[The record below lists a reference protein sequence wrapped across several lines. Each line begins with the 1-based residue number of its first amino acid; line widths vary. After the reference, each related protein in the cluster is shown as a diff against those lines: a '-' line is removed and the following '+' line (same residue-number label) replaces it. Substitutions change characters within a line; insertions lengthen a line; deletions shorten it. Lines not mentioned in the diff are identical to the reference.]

1 MKRYR
6 RLIEPAAILLLV
18 ISAILPGWL
27 SIAAGASALILLIA
41 LAASHFTGKKRLAVV
56 VGLVAV
62 LAVVFYINGQRNAK
76 VQAGAAFEGM
86 VEVTNRSLRPLSSP
100 APASWEPAR
109 RWCKSWKQGRPSGFR
124 WMEKGRPRCA
134 WELPRRTRRF
144 LLRPPLTGAAQTLCW
159 SWWRRG
165 TVRISSGRNDLH
177 VRIKRDTAQEPPY
190 PNGDWYRVCQLV
202 YSTSFSS

>member
-1 MKRYR
+1 MKLYR

-76 VQAGAAFEGM
+76 VQAGGVFEGM
-86 VEVTNRSLRPLSSP
+86 VEVTNRSEQVFEAVKFTSTGELGTGPEVVQKLETVQTIQFVVDGKGETAVCLGASTADETFSFETPIDASSP
-100 APASWEPAR
+100 NLVLER
-109 RWCKSWKQGRPSGFR
+109 VEEEDGTHQFR
-124 WMEKGRPRCA
+124 EK
-134 WELPRRTRRF
+134 
-144 LLRPPLTGAAQTLCW
+144 
-159 SWWRRG
+159 
-165 TVRISSGRNDLH
+165 
-177 VRIKRDTAQEPPY
+177 
-190 PNGDWYRVCQLV
+190 
-202 YSTSFSS
+202 

>member
-1 MKRYR
+1 MKLFR

-76 VQAGAAFEGM
+76 VQAGGVFEGM
-86 VEVTNRSLRPLSSP
+86 VEVTNRSEQVFEAVKFTSTGELGTGPEVVQKLETGQTIRFPVDGKGETTVRLGASTADETFSFETTIDGSSP
-100 APASWEPAR
+100 NLVLELVEEGDGTH
-109 RWCKSWKQGRPSGFR
+109 QFR
-124 WMEKGRPRCA
+124 ER
-134 WELPRRTRRF
+134 
-144 LLRPPLTGAAQTLCW
+144 
-159 SWWRRG
+159 
-165 TVRISSGRNDLH
+165 
-177 VRIKRDTAQEPPY
+177 
-190 PNGDWYRVCQLV
+190 
-202 YSTSFSS
+202 

>member
-1 MKRYR
+1 MKQYR

-76 VQAGAAFEGM
+76 VQAGDVYKRQGLSQGNSGPVLSERHRHHAG
-86 VEVTNRSLRPLSSP
+86 LRPGKV
-100 APASWEPAR
+100 A
-109 RWCKSWKQGRPSGFR
+109 
-124 WMEKGRPRCA
+124 
-134 WELPRRTRRF
+134 
-144 LLRPPLTGAAQTLCW
+144 
-159 SWWRRG
+159 
-165 TVRISSGRNDLH
+165 V
-177 VRIKRDTAQEPPY
+177 
-190 PNGDWYRVCQLV
+190 
-202 YSTSFSS
+202 

>member
-27 SIAAGASALILLIA
+27 SIAAGASALILLNA

-86 VEVTNRSLRPLSSP
+86 VEVTNRSEQVFEAVKFTST
-100 APASWEPAR
+100 
-109 RWCKSWKQGRPSGFR
+109 G
-124 WMEKGRPRCA
+124 
-134 WELPRRTRRF
+134 ELGTGPEVVQKLETGQTIRICRTRRNLWNLWKLGKHYCPMRRLFRF
-144 LLRPPLTGAAQTLCW
+144 LQRQ
-159 SWWRRG
+159 
-165 TVRISSGRNDLH
+165 SSM
-177 VRIKRDTAQEPPY
+177 
-190 PNGDWYRVCQLV
+190 
-202 YSTSFSS
+202 

>member
-1 MKRYR
+1 MKQYR

-86 VEVTNRSLRPLSSP
+86 VEVTNRSEQVFEAVKFTST
-100 APASWEPAR
+100 
-109 RWCKSWKQGRPSGFR
+109 G
-124 WMEKGRPRCA
+124 
-134 WELPRRTRRF
+134 EL
-144 LLRPPLTGAAQTLCW
+144 
-159 SWWRRG
+159 G
-165 TVRISSGRNDLH
+165 TEMCI
-177 VRIKRDTAQEPPY
+177 RD
-190 PNGDWYRVCQLV
+190 RV
-202 YSTSFSS
+202 

>member
-86 VEVTNRSLRPLSSP
+86 VEVTNRSEQVFEAVKFTSTGELGTGPEGGAEAGNRADHPVSGGWKRGDHG
-100 APASWEPAR
+100 APGSFHG
-109 RWCKSWKQGRPSGFR
+109 GRDVF
-124 WMEKGRPRCA
+124 
-134 WELPRRTRRF
+134 F
-144 LLRPPLTGAAQTLCW
+144 
-159 SWWRRG
+159 
-165 TVRISSGRNDLH
+165 
-177 VRIKRDTAQEPPY
+177 
-190 PNGDWYRVCQLV
+190 
-202 YSTSFSS
+202 